1 MTIPTPVLMKLA
13 TMGLS
18 HEVASEIAE
27 MLSAVEAATRADAE
41 SGIESSRAKARARF
55 HKWKASHPDAN
66 VSKRSQ
72 TLANGSRGGDARV
85 EDKTSNLDIEPQE
98 QEERNARKRASH
110 TPEFDAFWR
119 RYPNKVGK
127 PKAAKSFETAL
138 RKAPVETILAGLDR
152 YIATKPPEREWLNP
166 ATFLN
171 QERWADQPATVT
183 PLARGS
189 PSKLAPVD
197 HFRNLASELN
207 GQDRSD
213 RGIGGNWDDAPRIP
227 IRTIEHHG

>member
-1 MTIPTPVLMKLA
+1 MKL
-13 TMGLS
+13 
-18 HEVASEIAE
+18 
-27 MLSAVEAATRADAE
+27 SAILEPLVEAGVDAVVILKAVKAWESEQDDVLERRRASDRE
-41 SGIESSRAKARARF
+41 RQERHRHVTSR
-55 HKWKASHPDAN
+55 DVTVT
-66 VSKRSQ
+66 VS
-72 TLANGSRGGDARV
+72 SRGGATRV